1 MGLSAS
7 LDNALSGMSVSQN
20 ALEIVSRNVSNAGTP
35 GYHVQSLSVIDS
47 LGAGSIY
54 ARTGGVERAFNSTLQ
69 AAYTTATS
77 DASYASTRL
86 DTLNRLQTY
95 FGKPGDD
102 GSLDT
107 VYASFQTALQSL
119 STSPDDY
126 ATRATAVQ
134 AAQNLS
140 TSLNTLSANVQGLRQ
155 DAETQIG
162 STVKTLNQSL
172 QSLQDV
178 NSRLAIQTNDAA
190 SRAALEDQR
199 DRLVSQVSEMVDV
212 KATYA
217 NDGTVSLMTR
227 SGVSILDGKAAVF
240 NFQPAG
246 AMTATSLFNIDPSKS
261 SVGQLTLTSTSGNT
275 IDLVQQ
281 KALQSGTLAALVNLR
296 DTTLVQAQGEL
307 DSIAAG
313 VSKAFSTTQTSGT
326 AASAGGKSGYSLDL
340 GTIRDGDDFTLDYSQ
355 GGTDKSLRVI
365 NSTTPTDY
373 VDANGMRVV
382 SVDMSGDASAVVSK
396 LSALLGPSFTVSGS
410 GSGPSAAITVLDDGA
425 AGTTDVGSLTANA
438 TVTGLQT
445 GAAAFSLFTD
455 NNNSDFTGSLSG
467 QGQQTGFA
475 ARIQVNSAVQSDNRL
490 LVQYQSGTSLGDP
503 TRANQALNQ
512 LQGLIFASPQSV
524 TTDPAATRLGGTIS
538 GMISQTMDD
547 VGNMAATA
555 STNNDTQSM
564 TMDSINQRLGTVYGV
579 NVDDEMARL
588 IQLQNAY
595 SANARVISTVQ
606 DLMNQLMQI

>member
-1 MGLSAS
+1 M
-7 LDNALSGMSVSQN
+7 
-20 ALEIVSRNVSNAGTP
+20 
-35 GYHVQSLSVIDS
+35 
-47 LGAGSIY
+47 
-54 ARTGGVERAFNSTLQ
+54 
-69 AAYTTATS
+69 
-77 DASYASTRL
+77 AST
-86 DTLNRLQTY
+86 
-95 FGKPGDD
+95 
-102 GSLDT
+102 
-107 VYASFQTALQSL
+107 
-119 STSPDDY
+119 
-126 ATRATAVQ
+126 
-134 AAQNLS
+134 
-140 TSLNTLSANVQGLRQ
+140 LNTLSANVQGLRQ

-162 STVKTLNQSL
+162 ATVKALNQSL

-178 NSRLAIQTNDAA
+178 NSRLAVQTGDQA

-199 DRLVSQVSEMVDV
+199 DRLVSQVAEMVDV

-227 SGVSILDGKAAVF
+227 AGVSILDGKAAVF
-240 NFQPAG
+240 NFQPARS
-246 AMTATSLFNIDPSKS
+246 MPATSQFNLHPGMS
-261 SVGQLTLTSTSGNT
+261 SGGRLALTTTSGNS

-313 VSKAFSTTQTSGT
+313 VSKAFSTTQTAGT
-326 AASAGGKSGYSLDL
+326 ATTAGGKSGYSLNL
-340 GTIRDGDDFTLDYSQ
+340 GAIRDGDDFTLDYTQ
-355 GGTDKSLRVI
+355 GGVDKSLRVI

-382 SVDMSGDASAVVSK
+382 SVDMSGDASTVVSK
-396 LSALLGPSFTVSGS
+396 LSSILGPSFTVSGTGT
-410 GSGPSAAITVLDDGA
+410 GSSAAITVLDDGST
-425 AGTTDVGSLTANA
+425 GTTDVGSLTANA

-445 GAAAFSLFTD
+445 GDAAFSLFTD
-455 NNNSDFTGSLSG
+455 SNNVDFTGSLTG
-467 QGQQTGFA
+467 QGQQTGYA
-475 ARIQVNSAVQSDNRL
+475 SRIQVNSAVLSNNQL
-490 LVQYQSGTSLGDP
+490 LVQYQASTSLGDP

-512 LQGLIFASPQSV
+512 LQGLIFASPQ
-524 TTDPAATRLGGTIS
+524 TAATDPSATRLGGNVS
-538 GMISQTMDD
+538 DMISQTMDD

-564 TMDSINQRLGTVYGV
+564 TMESINQRLDTDYGV

-606 DLMNQLMQI
+606 DLMNKLLQI

>member
-1 MGLSAS
+1 
-7 LDNALSGMSVSQN
+7 
-20 ALEIVSRNVSNAGTP
+20 
-35 GYHVQSLSVIDS
+35 
-47 LGAGSIY
+47 
-54 ARTGGVERAFNSTLQ
+54 
-69 AAYTTATS
+69 
-77 DASYASTRL
+77 
-86 DTLNRLQTY
+86 
-95 FGKPGDD
+95 
-102 GSLDT
+102 
-107 VYASFQTALQSL
+107 
-119 STSPDDY
+119 
-126 ATRATAVQ
+126 
-134 AAQNLS
+134 
-140 TSLNTLSANVQGLRQ
+140 
-155 DAETQIG
+155 
-162 STVKTLNQSL
+162 
-172 QSLQDV
+172 
-178 NSRLAIQTNDAA
+178 
-190 SRAALEDQR
+190 
-199 DRLVSQVSEMVDV
+199 
-212 KATYA
+212 
-217 NDGTVSLMTR
+217 
-227 SGVSILDGKAAVF
+227 
-240 NFQPAG
+240 
-246 AMTATSLFNIDPSKS
+246 ATSLFNIDPSKS

-396 LSALLGPSFTVSGS
+396 LSAILGPSFTVNGS

-564 TMDSINQRLGTVYGV
+564 TMDSINQRLGTAYGV